1 MNEPELAPIGR
12 RGSAPGGPVF
22 DEPWHAEVLAVAN
35 VLIRGGLFSSGG
47 WAAAL
52 GEALRAAEARH
63 DPDTQDTY
71 HRAALA
77 ALEGLVAAR
86 SPETG
91 RALAGR
97 LEDRRR
103 AYLDTPHGRPVLLS
117 AGRIAIP

>member
-1 MNEPELAPIGR
+1 MASTGGASTGGR
-12 RGSAPGGPVF
+12 TPSPGRPVF

-35 VLIRGGLFSSGG
+35 VLIRNGLFSSGE

-52 GEALRAAEARH
+52 GGALRAAEVRN
-63 DPDTQDTY
+63 DPDMQDTY

-91 RALAGR
+91 GALAGR
-97 LEDRRR
+97 LEEWRR
-103 AYLDTPHGRPVLLS
+103 AYLNTPHGRPVLLV
-117 AGRIAIP
+117 AGQTGTP